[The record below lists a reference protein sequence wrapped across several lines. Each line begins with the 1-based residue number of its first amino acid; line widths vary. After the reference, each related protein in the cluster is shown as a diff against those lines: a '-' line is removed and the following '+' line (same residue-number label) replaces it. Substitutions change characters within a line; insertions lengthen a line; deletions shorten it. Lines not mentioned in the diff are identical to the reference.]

1 MTTTIALAYRKYVL
15 CQIYANCRNIHL
27 DFPFL
32 HFRLINEIQSW
43 HIDAGWLTPPAEC
56 GKSSL

>member
-32 HFRLINEIQSW
+32 HFRLINEIKSW
-43 HIDAGWLTPPAEC
+43 HIDAGGYGGSDGGMQFCA
-56 GKSSL
+56 